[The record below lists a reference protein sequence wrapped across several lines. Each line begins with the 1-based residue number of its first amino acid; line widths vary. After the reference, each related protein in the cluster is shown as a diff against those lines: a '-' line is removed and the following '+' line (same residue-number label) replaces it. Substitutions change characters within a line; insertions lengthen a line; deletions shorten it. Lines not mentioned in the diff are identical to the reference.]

1 MLNDLFEQIFH
12 SEASF
17 KERIAELKQVNSQR
31 QARNS
36 YQKDL
41 DKQYAA
47 LFQSCLDGDNTL
59 VAARLQNNLQLK
71 TESILASQR
80 KDQEKE
86 VDALKDKKKSLEE
99 DDESMRQQFVLEV
112 NAFYTA
118 HDLMGEGKNSRLAQT
133 QHEHTSLADEVEQ
146 LQQEVA
152 ILEAEHQLSDQLAA
166 ENVTVEEEIK
176 NLLSQREELNEHM
189 QELQN
194 SIRCHEDERKE
205 LEEQSLKNPE
215 FQRLQQQ
222 LDAAQSERYESL
234 CKELSNEVKTL
245 QDTLAKTGKSNKD
258 PNNATPVRKHQH
270 IAKGSAS
277 ISHVAG
283 PTPSSKS
290 GGNTHPKSVDS
301 FSNIRLKTAYSTNT
315 RPVHEAITFD
325 SFWNDEEEFNGDDD
339 FLDEIGVTEPAPQTM
354 ASRTGKEERAATSG
368 SIPCR
373 GKQQS
378 ASHRGQSSLEMYPPM
393 AKKVRFH

>member
-1 MLNDLFEQIFH
+1 MDC
-12 SEASF
+12 S
-17 KERIAELKQVNSQR
+17 
-31 QARNS
+31 
-36 YQKDL
+36 
-41 DKQYAA
+41 
-47 LFQSCLDGDNTL
+47 
-59 VAARLQNNLQLK
+59 
-71 TESILASQR
+71 
-80 KDQEKE
+80 
-86 VDALKDKKKSLEE
+86 
-99 DDESMRQQFVLEV
+99 
-112 NAFYTA
+112 
-118 HDLMGEGKNSRLAQT
+118 
-133 QHEHTSLADEVEQ
+133 
-146 LQQEVA
+146 
-152 ILEAEHQLSDQLAA
+152 
-166 ENVTVEEEIK
+166 
-176 NLLSQREELNEHM
+176 
-189 QELQN
+189 
-194 SIRCHEDERKE
+194 
-205 LEEQSLKNPE
+205 
-215 FQRLQQQ
+215 LQQQ

-378 ASHRGQSSLEMYPPM
+378 ASHRGQSSLEM
-393 AKKVRFH
+393 